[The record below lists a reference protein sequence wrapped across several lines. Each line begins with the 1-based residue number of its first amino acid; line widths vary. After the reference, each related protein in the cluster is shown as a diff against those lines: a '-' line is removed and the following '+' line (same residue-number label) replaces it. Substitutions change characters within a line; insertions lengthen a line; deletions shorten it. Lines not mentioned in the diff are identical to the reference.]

1 MNVSRNPLRQIL
13 GLVLIFVLSAMVALA
28 QQTRGTLR
36 GVIKDELGAT
46 IVGATVTLTDANGV
60 EKTTTTNGE
69 GAYVFSGLAP
79 GKYSLR
85 AAATGFANS
94 DETEVDLT
102 ASTRQSLDLTL
113 KVTIEEQKV
122 TIAAETPLSTEATN
136 NANQTL
142 ITGKDLDALPDDPDE
157 LAAALQALAG
167 PSMGPNGGQIFV
179 DGFSGGRLPPKESI
193 REIRINQNPFAAE
206 NDQPSGRIDVLT
218 RPGTD
223 KIRGSA
229 FVNFQ
234 DESLNSRNPFA
245 TTSSKRSPYQ
255 LRQFGGNL
263 GGPLVK
269 KKASYFLDFERRE
282 IDDNELVKATI
293 LDSNRDP
300 LDLGQG
306 VLVPRRNITFSP
318 RFDYQINTNNTLI
331 ARYSYNHS
339 SVENSGVG
347 GFSLPE
353 RAYNTSFTQQNI
365 QLTETAVL
373 NASMINEVKF
383 QFTNQRNESLADN
396 TAYALNVSSSF
407 IGGGSQI
414 GHLTNTRKNWEL
426 QNFLAWS
433 KGNHAF
439 KFGGRIRGVRITDIN
454 PNNFGGT
461 YTFTGGLVPTLD
473 ASFKP
478 ITDKP
483 IFADS
488 LERYRRTLVGLDMHL
503 SALDIRR
510 LGGNPSQFSIASGN
524 PEAGVS
530 QTDYGVYAQDDWR
543 VRPNFTLS
551 YGLRYEGQT
560 NIGSV
565 LNFAPRLAF
574 AWSPGAANSAKP
586 PKMVIR
592 GGGGVFYNRFGE
604 GNILQAN
611 RFNGINQQQFSLR
624 EAPLYQCVNG
634 AAATPDLACT
644 FSGSNGH
651 LEYIEPLPNVGLDSF
666 PDRPKLSD
674 LTPTQQVTWRVA
686 NDLQAP
692 VVYLAGTQVERQL
705 PKRFTMFAGL
715 FLVRIQHVIRARDV
729 NAPLPGSITQANPRG
744 VRPFGDV
751 GEIYQYESSGRFNQN
766 QLFIGFNNRFSR
778 ALTFFSSYSLSKTT
792 NDTDGQGG
800 SLFPANSYDLTGEF
814 GRAAFDV
821 RQRFTFAGTLNLP
834 WWQVSLNPFIVASSG
849 APFNITTGQDTNG
862 DRLFTERPAFAPA
875 GVDCANPAA
884 NIVCT
889 KFGNFNLQP
898 APGEPLIPRN
908 FGQSPGFVSIN
919 MRISK
924 TWNFGTIHS
933 SSASNQNGREGQ
945 GQPGQRRSGGAGGG
959 GGRGAAAGIPRIGGA
974 GGGPGG
980 GGPGGGG
987 GGRGGGGGAL
997 AGIGGPPS
1005 GGGAEAKRY
1014 SMQFS
1019 LNFQNLFNHVNLA
1032 PPIGNLSS
1040 PFFGESLSLNGGFG
1054 GFGGGGGGGGGGFGG
1069 GSGAGNRRVTAQV
1082 RFNF

>member
-1 MNVSRNPLRQIL
+1 MNVSKNILRQSL
-13 GLVLIFVLSAMVALA
+13 GFALIVALASVVALA

-36 GVIKDELGAT
+36 GVVKDELGGT
-46 IVGATVTLTDANGV
+46 IVGATLTLTDASGV

-85 AAATGFANS
+85 ATAIGFAIS

-102 ASTRQSLDLTL
+102 PGARQIADLTL

-122 TIAAETPLSTEATN
+122 TIAAETPLSTESTN

-206 NDQPSGRIDVLT
+206 NDQPSGRIDILT

-223 KIRGSA
+223 KTRGSA
-229 FVNFQ
+229 FFNFQ
-234 DESLNSRNPFA
+234 DESFNSRNPFA
-245 TTSSKRSPYQ
+245 TSSPKRSPFQ
-255 LRQFGGNL
+255 LRQYGGSL

-269 KKASYFLDFERRE
+269 KRASYFIDIERRE

-293 LDSNRDP
+293 LDSNLNP
-300 LDLGQG
+300 FSLGFG
-306 VLVPRRNITFSP
+306 VVVPRRNITLSP
-318 RFDYQINTNNTLI
+318 RLDYQINTNNTLI
-331 ARYSYNHS
+331 ARYSFTRS
-339 SVENSGVG
+339 STENGGVG

-353 RAYNTSFTQQNI
+353 RAFDSSSTQQNI
-365 QLTETAVL
+365 QLTETAIL
-373 NASMINEVKF
+373 NASMINETKF
-383 QFTNQRNESLADN
+383 QFTRQRAENLADN
-396 TAYALNVSSSF
+396 SLPSLNVSSSF
-407 IGGGSQI
+407 IGGSSQI
-414 GHLTNTRKNWEL
+414 GHVTNTRNNWEL

-439 KFGGRIRGVRITDIN
+439 KFGGRLRNVSISDIN

-461 YTFTGGLVPTLD
+461 FTFTGALVPKLD
-473 ASFKP
+473 ANNQP
-478 ITDKP
+478 ITNQP
-483 IFADS
+483 IFVGS
-488 LERYRRTLVGLDMHL
+488 LERYRRTLLGQ
-503 SALDIRR
+503 R
-510 LGGNPSQFSIASGN
+510 LGLTPTQIRAMGGGPSQFSISSGN
-524 PEAGVS
+524 PSATVS

-543 VRPNFTLS
+543 VRPNLTLS

-560 NIGSV
+560 NIKSI
-565 LNFAPRLAF
+565 LNFAPRLAV

-592 GGGGVFYNRFGE
+592 AGGGVFYNRFTE
-604 GNILQAN
+604 GNTLQAN
-611 RFNGINQQQFSLR
+611 RFNGVNQQQFVVS
-624 EAPLYQCVNG
+624 EIPLYGANG
-634 AAATPDLACT
+634 QFVSPGTSPLDT
-644 FSGSNGH
+644 FPIAPQLSG
-651 LEYIEPLPNVGLDSF
+651 
-666 PDRPKLSD
+666 LSSIGR
-674 LTPTQQVTWRVA
+674 QITWRVA
-686 NDLQAP
+686 DDLQAP
-692 VVYLAGTQVERQL
+692 VVYLGGTQVERQL
-705 PKRFTMFAGL
+705 PKRFTLFAGL
-715 FLVRIQHVIRARDV
+715 FLIRIQHVIRARDI
-729 NAPLPGSITQANPRG
+729 NAPIPGTNGS
-744 VRPFGDV
+744 RPFGNV
-751 GEIYQYESSGRFNQN
+751 GEIYQYESSGSFNQN

-792 NDTDGQGG
+792 NDTDGQGS

-814 GRAAFDV
+814 GRASFDV
-821 RQRFTFAGTLNLP
+821 RHRLTFAGTINLP

-849 APFNITTGQDTNG
+849 GPFNITTGQDTNG
-862 DRLFTERPAFAPA
+862 DRLFTERPSFAAA
-875 GVDCANPAA
+875 GVDCNNPAA

-889 KFGNFNLQP
+889 RYGNFNLRP
-898 APGEPLIPRN
+898 AVGEALIPRN
-908 FGQSPGFVSIN
+908 LGQGPGFVSVN

-933 SSASNQNGREGQ
+933 ASAGTSRQTRGEA
-945 GQPGQRRSGGAGGG
+945 GQRGEIPGGGRGPGGGVPRIPGEGGG
-959 GGRGAAAGIPRIGGA
+959 GGIP
-974 GGGPGG
+974 G

-987 GGRGGGGGAL
+987 GRGGGL
-997 AGIGGPPS
+997 AGIGGPPG

-1019 LNFQNLFNHVNLA
+1019 LNFQNVLNHVNLSA
-1032 PPIGNLSS
+1032 PVGNLSS
-1040 PFFGESLSLNGGFG
+1040 PFFGQSLSLNGGFG
-1054 GFGGGGGGGGGGFGG
+1054 GFGGGPGGGGGGGGAGG